1 MEPLR
6 ILIADDHPVFRHG
19 LQALLQIAPGLGVV
33 GEATTGDDV
42 MRLAATLQP
51 DVIVMDIHMPGLN
64 GIEATRRI
72 HDTSPHIRIL
82 IVTMFEDDGSVFAA
96 MRAGARGYILKDAET
111 TDLLRAIEAVGR
123 GEAIFSPTI
132 ATRLLNFFAHTSAL
146 PEVARGNATA
156 SGTAAH
162 VLPELTEREHEV
174 LRLLAQGRSNT
185 EIAAELVLSLKTVRN
200 HVSNIFTKLHVTDR
214 VQAALRARDAG
225 LR

>member
-1 MEPLR
+1 
-6 ILIADDHPVFRHG
+6 
-19 LQALLQIAPGLGVV
+19 V

-42 MRLAATLQP
+42 VRLAATLQP

-64 GIEATRRI
+64 GIEATRCI
-72 HDTSPHIRIL
+72 HDTHPHIRIL
-82 IVTMFEDDGSVFAA
+82 IVTMFEDDGSVFTA

-111 TDLLRAIEAVGR
+111 ADLLRAIRAVGS

-132 ATRLLNFFAHTSAL
+132 ATRLLDFFAHTGAL

-156 SGTAAH
+156 NRIPAS
-162 VLPELTEREHEV
+162 VFPELTEREHEV
-174 LRLLAQGRSNT
+174 LRLLAQGRNNS

-200 HVSNIFTKLHVTDR
+200 HVSNIFTKLHVTGR

>member
-19 LQALLQIAPGLGVV
+19 LQALLRVAPDLELV

-42 MRLAATLQP
+42 VRLAATLQP

-64 GIEATRRI
+64 GIDATRHI

-82 IVTMFEDDGSVFAA
+82 IVTMFEDDGSVFTA
-96 MRAGARGYILKDAET
+96 MRAGARGYMLKDAET
-111 TDLLRAIEAVGR
+111 SDLLGAIRAVGS

-132 ATRLLNFFAHTSAL
+132 ATRLLDFFARTSAL
-146 PEVARGNATA
+146 PDVTWGEGTA
-156 SGTAAH
+156 SVPLTP
-162 VLPELTEREHEV
+162 VFPELTEREHEV
-174 LRLLAQGRSNT
+174 LRLLAQGRNNS

-214 VQAALRARDAG
+214 VQAALRARDVG
-225 LR
+225 LK